1 MSRSYDMVISCQ
13 NQSAGLMGEV
23 NRQLSKFSMKKC
35 LQIFINRDIH
45 VLMEAL
51 IKPHIFT

>member
-13 NQSAGLMGEV
+13 NQSAGLMGEI
-23 NRQLSKFSMKKC
+23 NRQPSKFSMKKC

-51 IKPHIFT
+51 IKPQIFT